1 MERQSASAHEH
12 ACTKSAVSTWRTRW
26 REHAGNAHADAAPWR
41 ELRGR
46 AGSKHSRT
54 RARGKGHL
62 LCGTWVL
69 WGPTRG
75 CHKILLLVLASVSSF
90 CRSSRYGFANRNHL
104 SPILARG
111 PQPRMPPL
119 YQRTAI
125 LYYKWETRSHAD
137 DPRAE
142 PLPAWRDA
150 PSRGSRLVITA
161 AYVEER
167 LARAREGRRR
177 PGVRDARCCH
187 ASGAP
192 VMPAWRHSATH
203 ARTGAENRGGCAP
216 PRAERATRLS
226 ST

>member
-1 MERQSASAHEH
+1 MDQ
-12 ACTKSAVSTWRTRW
+12 VSSQTWRTRW

-90 CRSSRYGFANRNHL
+90 CRSSRYGYANRNHL

-119 YQRTAI
+119 YQRTAT
-125 LYYKWETRSHAD
+125 LYYK
-137 DPRAE
+137 
-142 PLPAWRDA
+142 
-150 PSRGSRLVITA
+150 RGSRLVITA

-203 ARTGAENRGGCAP
+203 ARTGAEISGAVVRRPAQSARRGYH
-216 PRAERATRLS
+216 RLDRWS
-226 ST
+226 EEGGGG

>member
-1 MERQSASAHEH
+1 MSAGFKAPSHRALPPHTAWSGSQQAHEH
-12 ACTKSAVSTWRTRW
+12 AWTKSAVSTWRTRW

-90 CRSSRYGFANRNHL
+90 CRLSRYGFANRNHL

-119 YQRTAI
+119 YQRTAT

-142 PLPAWRDA
+142 PLPAGRDA
-150 PSRGSRLVITA
+150 PR
-161 AYVEER
+161 VE
-167 LARAREGRRR
+167 
-177 PGVRDARCCH
+177 VV
-187 ASGAP
+187 S
-192 VMPAWRHSATH
+192 
-203 ARTGAENRGGCAP
+203 
-216 PRAERATRLS
+216 
-226 ST
+226 